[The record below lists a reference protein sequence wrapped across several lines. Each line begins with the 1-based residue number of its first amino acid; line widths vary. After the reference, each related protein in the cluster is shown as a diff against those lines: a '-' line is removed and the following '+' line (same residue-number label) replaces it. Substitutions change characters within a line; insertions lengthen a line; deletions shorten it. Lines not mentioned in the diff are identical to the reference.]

1 MNPLISVIV
10 PVFNREKSIISA
22 VNSALNQSY
31 SNLEV
36 IISDDQSTDAT
47 LAFIKENFS
56 NDPRVRV
63 LESEGKNSGRPSVAR
78 NRALRRA
85 TGEYIAFLDSD
96 DYWEPDKLALQ
107 MEAFKSYPGLA
118 GVCSNALKVNEYG
131 EADGMLL
138 NSVPTLLNLNELV
151 KVNNVICSSVLAPT
165 KLVFETGLF
174 PESKKL
180 RVGEDYATWLKLACF
195 GDIHFIDRP
204 LVRYTYDSSNSVRD
218 DYHYLKELRKMEAV
232 FNDVADWMKS
242 RDLEEDKIRTV
253 KRIKLTPYPLY
264 LIRKTINKIKRAL

>member
-31 SNLEV
+31 SNIEI
-36 IISDDQSTDAT
+36 IISDDQSTDST
-47 LAFIKENFS
+47 LALIKEKFS
-56 NDPRVRV
+56 KDPKVRL
-63 LESEGKNSGRPSVAR
+63 LESESKNSGRPSVAR
-78 NRALRRA
+78 NRALRVA

-118 GVCSNALKVNEYG
+118 GVCSNALKVNECG

-195 GDIHFIDRP
+195 GDIQFIDRP

-218 DYHYLKELRKMEAV
+218 EYHYLKELRKMEAV
-232 FNDVADWMKS
+232 FNDVADWMKN

-264 LIRKTINKIKRAL
+264 LVRKIINKIKRVL